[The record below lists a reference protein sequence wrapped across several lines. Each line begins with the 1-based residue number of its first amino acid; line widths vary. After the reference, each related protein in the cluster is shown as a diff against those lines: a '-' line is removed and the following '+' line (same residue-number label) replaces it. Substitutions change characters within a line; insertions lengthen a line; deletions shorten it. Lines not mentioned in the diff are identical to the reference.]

1 MLTMFASASA
11 ALNNEVILSR
21 RALVTAAAASLA
33 ATGAKPEEALAF
45 VPSRVADL
53 SALHDQP
60 LATSIICAAGDE
72 ACETNRQ
79 TLAREQLKAL
89 SAELG
94 ASTPKDG
101 KAVDW
106 AGHSSAFGMAP
117 PPIQGILTYDEMLEL
132 AAAGEIATVQI
143 AVQHDT
149 VIATMRNGHRF
160 ASPIKDA
167 DFPWFV
173 TDATRPDG
181 TVPFEVLPID
191 PIRQK
196 VRAAAFD
203 LMAIMGVLY
212 GLDELD
218 LLPWDTNNYGSL
230 EQREEAKE
238 QVRRGEGLPS
248 KPKVA
253 DAVRAF
259 LTKRQAAKP
268 DDKAGEQG
276 GQGEEPWHA
285 KLPKLPKLPNMPN
298 MPELPGLPGV
308 DLGKMTAWLE
318 ERLAPGKHAGSK
330 SKQAGSSSASS
341 ASSASSSL
349 SEEEALKRVLGLS
362 KWDAAEELRAKE
374 KAAKAG
380 EAQQKMVERWH
391 SSNYEL
397 KASVLKSKAHKTVVA
412 AHERYIVQPHEAM
425 VSEIKH
431 EVEEIRQMVRAAPW
445 LTPLTVDMGTP
456 LPTLEQLMRDAH
468 QIGSDGLV
476 AQYIRAHPRLEELA
490 VSSASSSPAAA
501 SSVPALL
508 KLAKTAAAAPAVRGK
523 DVSGDGFESELDG
536 RYSFCRLCPEF
547 SALYGHRVYI
557 CKQPVA
563 A

>member
-11 ALNNEVILSR
+11 ALSKEVILSR

-72 ACETNRQ
+72 ACESNRQ

-212 GLDELD
+212 GLDGLD

-248 KPKVA
+248 KMKLS
-253 DAVRAF
+253 DALKALF
-259 LTKRQAAKP
+259 AKRDAKGGAASDEKESRG
-268 DDKAGEQG
+268 A
-276 GQGEEPWHA
+276 
-285 KLPKLPKLPNMPN
+285 PKLPPLPEMPEMPE
-298 MPELPGLPGV
+298 MPEL
-308 DLGKMTAWLE
+308 GKLVAWLE
-318 ERLAPGKHAGSK
+318 EKLLPGKAAGK
-330 SKQAGSSSASS
+330 EAGKAAGKEAGASS
-341 ASSASSSL
+341 QD
-349 SEEEALKRVLGLS
+349 EALRRVLGFT
-362 KWDAAEELRAKE
+362 KWDAAAELRAKQQ
-374 KAAKAG
+374 KARAS
-380 EAQQKMVERWH
+380 EAQQKMVERWQH
-391 SSNYEL
+391 SNDEL
-397 KASVLKSKAHKTVVA
+397 KAQVLESKAHQKVVA
-412 AHERYIVQPHEAM
+412 AHDRYLVQPHEQM
-425 VSEIKH
+425 VTEIKADLD
-431 EVEEIRQMVRAAPW
+431 EIRAAVRSAPF
-445 LTPLTVDMGTP
+445 LTPLTVDRTVS
-456 LPTLEQLMRDAH
+456 LPTLEQLMSDAH

-476 AQYIRAHPRLEELA
+476 AQYIRAHPRLEEVVAARSGEAHAALTRLA
-490 VSSASSSPAAA
+490 Q
-501 SSVPALL
+501 
-508 KLAKTAAAAPAVRGK
+508 TAEAAPAVRGK
-523 DVSGDGFESELDG
+523 DVSREGFESELDG
-536 RYSFCRLCPEF
+536 LYAFCRLCPEF

-557 CKQPVA
+557 CKQPAEA
-563 A
+563 ALLREATA